1 MPLMEK
7 IVLALIGS
15 LVLLVWLAAL
25 PLIIK
30 AWS

>member
-1 MPLMEK
+1 MTRAEK
-7 IVLALIGS
+7 ITLGLLGS

-25 PLIIK
+25 PFIIK

>member
-1 MPLMEK
+1 MTKAEK
-7 IVLALIGS
+7 ITLGLLGS

-25 PLIIK
+25 PFIIK